1 MKLANET
8 RREWVERTKNVHR
21 KPRQMN
27 FSAGLFAIDD
37 KGSNFFFFLF
47 VWKWGKKKKK
57 KDLGLGIPL
66 AIAVWSRHKH
76 VVSNS

>member
-47 VWKWGKKKKK
+47 VFHS
-57 KDLGLGIPL
+57 DR
-66 AIAVWSRHKH
+66 SM
-76 VVSNS
+76 